1 MAICVI
7 KRTTQLGPQ
16 FVLTPERYNPKRR
29 MSLSD
34 ENDGILLSEII
45 ALEND
50 IVRLEKGFFCLVSN

>member
-7 KRTTQLGPQ
+7 KTTIQLGPQ

-34 ENDGILLSEII
+34 ENDGVLLSEII
-45 ALEND
+45 TLEND
-50 IVRLEKGFFCLVSN
+50 FVASKKDASVCYLH